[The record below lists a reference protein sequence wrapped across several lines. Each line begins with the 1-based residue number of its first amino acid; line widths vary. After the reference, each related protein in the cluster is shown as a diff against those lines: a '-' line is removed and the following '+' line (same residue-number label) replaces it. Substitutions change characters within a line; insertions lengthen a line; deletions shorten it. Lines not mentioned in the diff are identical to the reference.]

1 MPKEKTIAR
10 WLPLVGL
17 TFAVF
22 VFNTSEFMPIGL
34 LSDIAADLHIS
45 EVRAGLLVSVY
56 AWVVALMSL
65 PLMVMVSTVEL
76 KRLLLAIIALFVV
89 SHVASALAEGYY
101 TLMLSRIGVACAHS
115 IFWSIAPPL
124 AVRTVPDGRSA
135 LGLSTIATGASVA
148 MVVGLPIGRVVGLY
162 VGWRMTFLSIAV
174 ISALIFVFIAA
185 VFPRL
190 QSRGKFSFAKIP
202 ALLHNRVLLG
212 VFVLALLF
220 ATTHY
225 TGYSY
230 IEPFLGQ
237 VAGLSPD
244 VVTMVLIVF
253 GASGMLGSIAFS
265 KYYMSGRRRFMF
277 VVTLGPALCLLLMQ
291 TATYDIAYT
300 PSVLVKGNAVTL
312 TATLKAGEGKDAVT
326 ADGSV
331 ELTAVDAH
339 QPAPTGLKALVDA
352 QGKVSL
358 SWTAVAKVDR
368 MTDDFEDYNSWGV
381 DNAGDWSFHD
391 GDKGVTYGYFDDQGL
406 YYDNEKTPFAYIVW
420 TPANY
425 GGEDITVANPT
436 AKPYSGSNAMASV
449 YSYNRKATGELT
461 PLAADNW
468 MISPELTGK
477 AQTVMFRVNN
487 ISASNP
493 ETYQVFYSTT
503 TAAHDQ
509 FQLVAEKTVSNSK
522 WDEVSFELPE
532 GARYFAIRHNTKL
545 EVSPS
550 GIGYSS
556 APYLF
561 LVDDATFAS
570 KGCTFVEYVIYRDGK
585 PLATAATTASEDREA
600 QCDGADHVYQV
611 TARYG
616 DGSESAPVEAVVS
629 MPTGI
634 DIIET
639 TVDAPQG
646 VYSLDGV
653 KQDANARL
661 QRGVYIKNGKKV
673 VVR

>member
-101 TLMLSRIGVACAHS
+101 TLMFSRIGVACAHS

-135 LGLSTIATGASVA
+135 LGLSTMATGSSVA

-174 ISALIFVFIAA
+174 
-185 VFPRL
+185 
-190 QSRGKFSFAKIP
+190 FSFAKIP

-265 KYYMSGRRRFMF
+265 KYYMSGRRSFMF

-291 TATYDIAYT
+291 AAAMDIIAIF
-300 PSVLVKGNAVTL
+300 AVC
-312 TATLKAGEGKDAVT
+312 
-326 ADGSV
+326 
-331 ELTAVDAH
+331 
-339 QPAPTGLKALVDA
+339 
-352 QGKVSL
+352 
-358 SWTAVAKVDR
+358 
-368 MTDDFEDYNSWGV
+368 
-381 DNAGDWSFHD
+381 
-391 GDKGVTYGYFDDQGL
+391 
-406 YYDNEKTPFAYIVW
+406 IVW
-420 TPANY
+420 
-425 GGEDITVANPT
+425 G
-436 AKPYSGSNAMASV
+436 AMATAF
-449 YSYNRKATGELT
+449 NIACQDNTIRFAPKEATSIAMSIFSGIFNLG
-461 PLAADNW
+461 
-468 MISPELTGK
+468 IGC
-477 AQTVMFRVNN
+477 
-487 ISASNP
+487 
-493 ETYQVFYSTT
+493 
-503 TAAHDQ
+503 
-509 FQLVAEKTVSNSK
+509 
-522 WDEVSFELPE
+522 
-532 GARYFAIRHNTKL
+532 GAYLGGVVVDHTSL
-545 EVSPS
+545 C
-550 GIGYSS
+550 GIGY
-556 APYLF
+556 AGALIGLVATLYLVLRF
-561 LVDDATFAS
+561 FPNM
-570 KGCTFVEYVIYRDGK
+570 RR
-585 PLATAATTASEDREA
+585 REA
-600 QCDGADHVYQV
+600 A
-611 TARYG
+611 
-616 DGSESAPVEAVVS
+616 
-629 MPTGI
+629 
-634 DIIET
+634 
-639 TVDAPQG
+639 
-646 VYSLDGV
+646 
-653 KQDANARL
+653 L
-661 QRGVYIKNGKKV
+661 Q
-673 VVR
+673 